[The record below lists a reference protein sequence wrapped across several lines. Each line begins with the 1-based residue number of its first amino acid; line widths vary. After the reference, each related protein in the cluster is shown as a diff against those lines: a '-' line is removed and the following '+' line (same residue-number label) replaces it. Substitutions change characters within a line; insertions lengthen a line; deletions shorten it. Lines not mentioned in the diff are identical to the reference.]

1 MRGHK
6 RPKISCG
13 DPGKGVKQEN
23 CGRKLFKVECRGAG
37 MGLAGIFRGY
47 RNQLTSGDSKR
58 AKKHRPN
65 NV

>member
-47 RNQLTSGDSKR
+47 RNQIDQLGQ
-58 AKKHRPN
+58 
-65 NV
+65 